1 MNKYTLY
8 KKELRDQL
16 RSYLI
21 VNSPIIIGAL
31 FLFSGIL
38 PGNFFTIVWLS
49 FFITSLL
56 IIARREFPRL
66 PPFKPIAGDPAVKI
80 GYVYIIVIIAI
91 GFLYIILNF
100 LE

>member
-56 IIARREFPRL
+56 IISRREFPRL

-91 GFLYIILNF
+91 VFLSIILHF
-100 LE
+100 IE

>member
-1 MNKYTLY
+1 MNKNTLY

-38 PGNFFTIVWLS
+38 QGNLFIIVWLS
-49 FFITSLL
+49 LFISSLL

-66 PPFKPIAGDPAVKI
+66 PPFKPITGALAVKI